1 MAVMSEHIDRAERVC
16 AIHREIIAIL
26 TGDAPPFD
34 ERGRD
39 RYFLL
44 LQEEARLREEAEK
57 ETTRQP

>member
-1 MAVMSEHIDRAERVC
+1 VHVQC
-16 AIHREIIAIL
+16 QIIAIL

-44 LQEEARLREEAEK
+44 LQEEARLREEKEK